1 MTSTAT
7 DQINGFSGSL
17 ALKQPVRLAT
27 LVDIVLEGLI
37 AIDGIVP
44 AEGDRVLVKDQA
56 TPSQNGIYIAS
67 SGVWSRAVDMDTTG
81 KVVKGTQVWVTD
93 GATLAGTLWIVSAA
107 NPIVIDTSS
116 LTWQSGTI
124 YQAAAAMAA
133 AIIAATAKATPANAD
148 RFGYVDDAT
157 GQLRQMT
164 WAEQIAAMLPG
175 AAASQ
180 YVRRNAANTAYEHRS
195 AAQVLSDIGG
205 VAKAGDTMTGNL
217 IINRSYPGLELRKTA
232 ANQNAYIQGLNGTLA
247 RWAIVFGDLS
257 SESGS
262 DAGSNF
268 LVAKYNDAGTV
279 QTTAISIARADMLTA
294 FAGRVS
300 LTAGQLSFP
309 ATQNPSS
316 DANTL
321 DDYEEGTWTPTM
333 TFGGSGA
340 GVTYGT
346 RDGRYVKVGSM
357 VWLGIRVTLTSNG
370 SGTGQCVIGSLPF
383 VSLTAGNAALGCFMA
398 EYWAGT
404 TGVVGNLTA
413 IVGSNSTT
421 AGMRMSGGSNTV
433 DVSDTVIGNTATVY
447 LDGWYRAAA

>member
-1 MTSTAT
+1 MTTT
-7 DQINGFSGSL
+7 TLDQIDGFSGSL

-37 AIDGIVP
+37 AIDGIVA
-44 AEGDRVLVKDQA
+44 AEGDRVLVKAQA

-67 SGVWSRAVDMDTTG
+67 TGVWSRAADFDATG
-81 KVVKGTQVWVTD
+81 KAVKGTQVWVTD
-93 GATLAGTLWIVSAA
+93 GTTQAGTLWIVSAA
-107 NPIVIDTSS
+107 NPIVIDTSA

-180 YVRRNAANTAYEHRS
+180 YVRRNAGNTAYEHRS

-309 ATQNPSS
+309 ATANPSTNP
-316 DANTL
+316 NTL
-321 DDYEEGTWTPTM
+321 DDYEEGTWTPQLR
-333 TFGGSGA
+333 FGGASV
-340 GVTYGT
+340 GVTYSN
-346 RDGRYVKVGSM
+346 RIARYTKIGNRVLLETYTMLTAKGS
-357 VWLGIRVTLTSNG
+357 S
-370 SGTGQCVIGSLPF
+370 TGAARIAGLPF
-383 VSLTAGNAALGCFMA
+383 AESASGLVNAMQVAAFNAVALTAGM
-398 EYWAGT
+398 
-404 TGVVGNLTA
+404 TGY
-413 IVGSNSTT
+413 IT
-421 AGMRMSGGSNTV
+421 AGGVEMQLLIPNTV
-433 DVSDTVIGNTATVY
+433 GASNASEANFGNTTNLLISGNYTTNA
-447 LDGWYRAAA
+447 